1 MNNETR
7 LLDRADAKGLSPG
20 GDHYSAYVGPPALYD
35 VMGASQFRLLTTLGL
50 RDRHRVLDFGCGSLR
65 LGRLLLPYL
74 LPEHYFGIEPNAW
87 LVRDAIAAEVGED
100 QIRIKRPRFSDND
113 DFAVAHFGVAFDFII
128 AQSILSHCGADLV
141 GKFLRN
147 CGSSLSEGGI
157 ILVNIAH
164 VGSMGLLRECARD
177 GWAYPECVAYHP
189 ATILT
194 AIDANGLSGLCLPWF
209 HPTLSWYAIAKN
221 AKYLP
226 HPAKFAHLSGAI
238 LREREFMTS
247 S

>member
-1 MNNETR
+1 MNNELR
-7 LLDRADAKGLSPG
+7 LLDRADAKELSPG
-20 GDHYSAYVGPPALYD
+20 ADHYSAYVGPPALYD
-35 VMGASQFRLLTTLGL
+35 IMGASQFRLLTTLGL

-100 QIRIKRPRFSDND
+100 QIRIKRPRFSHND

-147 CGSSLSEGGI
+147 CGASLYEGGI

-164 VGSMGLLRECARD
+164 VGSMGLLRECTRD

-194 AIDANGLSGLCLPWF
+194 AIHANGLSGLCLPWF
-209 HPTLSWYAIAKN
+209 HPTLSWYAIAKD

-238 LREREFMTS
+238 LREREFITS